1 MIVDGK
7 QIAADIYR
15 DLDKELRSRA
25 VRPSLLVFVCAP
37 TAETK
42 KYLSLK
48 QDRAMSLGIDVMVME
63 FDQDSST
70 EDLSKAMDKLA
81 PAHEGLILQL
91 PFPPA
96 IDTDFLLKKV
106 PAAKDVD
113 AINYQGGNEEV
124 LPPVVGAIK
133 EIAERHQ
140 INFAGQKVLVVGQ
153 GRLVGKP
160 ASMWAEAEKA
170 LVAVIDK
177 NTPNADQ
184 MLLEADIII
193 SGAGV
198 PGLITLNKIKEGVA
212 IFDAGTS
219 EEGGVLKGDADPAC
233 ADKCSLFTPVP
244 GGIGPITIAILLK
257 NLVLLTR

>member
-15 DLDKELRSRA
+15 DLEKELRGRP

-48 QDRAMSLGIDVMVME
+48 QERAMSLGVDVMVLE
-63 FDQDSST
+63 FDQDSTT
-70 EDLSKAMDKLA
+70 EDLATAMDKLA

-106 PAAKDVD
+106 PITKDVD
-113 AINYQGGNEEV
+113 AIHYEGGNEAV

-133 EIAERHQ
+133 EIAEYYHV
-140 INFAGQKVLVVGQ
+140 NFAEEKVVVVGQ

-160 ASMWAEAEKA
+160 ASIWAVAEKA
-170 LVAVIDK
+170 SVTVIDK
-177 NTPNADQ
+177 NTPDADQ
-184 MLLEADIII
+184 MLQDADIII

-198 PGLITLNKIKEGVA
+198 PGLITPDKIKEGVV

-233 ADKCSLFTPVP
+233 APKCLLFTPVP

>member
-15 DLDKELRSRA
+15 DLDVELRNRS

-48 QDRAMSLGIDVMVME
+48 QHRAMALGIDVVVME
-63 FDQDSST
+63 FDKDSST
-70 EDLSKAMDKLA
+70 DDLAKAIDELS

-91 PFPPA
+91 PFPSQ
-96 IDTDFLLKKV
+96 IDTDLLLNKV
-106 PAAKDVD
+106 PKAKDVD
-113 AINYQGGNEEV
+113 AINYVGGPEAV

-140 INFAGQKVLVVGQ
+140 VNFAGEKVVVVGQ

-160 ASMWAEAEKA
+160 ATLWAEAK
-170 LVAVIDK
+170 
-177 NTPNADQ
+177 NADVTIVDKDTNDADAI
-184 MLLEADIII
+184 LRGADIII
-193 SGAGV
+193 TGAGS
-198 PGLITLNKIKEGVA
+198 PGLITSDKIREGA
-212 IFDAGTS
+212 IIFDAGTS

-233 ADKCSLFTPVP
+233 ATKCALFTPVP